1 VLHSITLSWRDRG
14 DRCTGGNKS
23 SYPEGA
29 VCERFLTKKASAAF
43 TRLTSACSTKRTCQ
57 GRLTMSAPEGKTGR
71 AARART
77 LPFLTQADIGRKV
90 HGRQRTQYLYWSILL
105 ALEINS
111 PSQRI

>member
-43 TRLTSACSTKRTCQ
+43 TRLTSACDPTETWTAEIFQRK
-57 GRLTMSAPEGKTGR
+57 LTVEPPSGSCK
-71 AARART
+71 
-77 LPFLTQADIGRKV
+77 
-90 HGRQRTQYLYWSILL
+90 YLL
-105 ALEINS
+105 
-111 PSQRI
+111 